1 MVEAEKQG
9 KHAHIRCRAI
19 IEVLG
24 KPKEHVEKSIKDYI
38 EHIKKDAELVIL
50 NEEYS
55 ETKEIEETIT
65 EPLEEREQNK
75 VTSRMASDEAVTEK
89 DLQKDKKVHNLWSKF
104 VELDLVIKG
113 TSKLIAFCFDYMPSS
128 LEVLKPE
135 HLIMTNPELSSFLN
149 DLQARLHNV
158 DMAVKQLKAENDFLR
173 LNMNAILHNAVMI
186 CLKVSK
192 LNIEQLSHITGVEK
206 KDLEAFVEKLVKD
219 KKIKKE
225 NELYSLA

>member
-9 KHAHIRCRAI
+9 KHAHIRCRTI

-24 KPKEHVEKSIKDYI
+24 KPKEYVEKSIKDYV
-38 EHIKKDAELVIL
+38 EHIRKDEELVIL

-55 ETKEIEETIT
+55 EI
-65 EPLEEREQNK
+65 REQGK
-75 VTSRMASDEAVTEK
+75 
-89 DLQKDKKVHNLWSKF
+89 LWSQF
-104 VELDLVIKG
+104 VELELVIKG
-113 TSKLIAFCFDYMPSS
+113 TQKLIAFCFDYMPSS
-128 LEVLKPE
+128 LEVVKPE

-158 DMAVKQLKAENDFLR
+158 DMAVKQLKTENDFLR
-173 LNMNAILHNAVMI
+173 MNMNAILHNAVMI

-192 LNIEQLSHITGVEK
+192 LNIEQLSQITGVEK
-206 KDLEAFVEKLVKD
+206 KDLEAFVEKLIKD

-225 NELYSLA
+225 NDLYTLA